1 VAATAIAVDDSR
13 TLVRLD
19 ADVSRTR
26 AQRLQGGVAVASAG
40 TVVGAILFG
49 VVMIVQPLL
58 IPAIA
63 AAAIPTVAGL
73 AGGAAVARTH
83 RQIVERAQLA
93 LEQILDRVEHGEA
106 RRPLSILDVLVR

>member
-1 VAATAIAVDDSR
+1 MAAETY
-13 TLVRLD
+13 
-19 ADVSRTR
+19 
-26 AQRLQGGVAVASAG
+26 AQAFYAQELGLFAKAG
-40 TVVGAILFG
+40 LNVKLETQQNG
-49 VVMIVQPLL
+49 
-58 IPAIA
+58 PAIA